1 MLTQIRA
8 RLPRLRDRTV
18 AVGGLRQNATS
29 ISETKCDPETKN
41 ARRFNPIGV
50 QMLSPA
56 LHRQVFGDVS
66 DKLDREA
73 VQRSVQHLKEQKL
86 WGHTT
91 TPLPEVD
98 FELPPLLGS
107 DLDEHFLE
115 LGRRYSKDYRLAAD
129 VLGSN
134 PLPRQPPRWSFAP
147 GWTKYSNDG
156 KHAVAVD
163 YPDETSLV
171 FDVEVCM
178 REGHFPTLATAA
190 SGDCWYSWCSP
201 QLVGER
207 FRWKE
212 RVRLSDLIPLERTTG
227 LEKSP
232 ARVIVGHNV
241 GFDRSF
247 VREQYAIEGS
257 RLRFLDTLSLHM
269 CVSGLT
275 SFQRALS
282 MASKSSETAAR
293 GPPVELWQDLSS
305 LNNLADV
312 YKLYSG
318 GRELKKEARDTFVN
332 GTLQDVAEDFQE
344 LMTYCANDVVATHL
358 VLGKLLPLYFE
369 RFPHPV
375 SFAGMLEMSTAYLP
389 VNQNWE
395 RYLKEADSV
404 YEDYQQELKQMLTS
418 IANSACRLLHGEAYK
433 KDPWLWDLDWT
444 VQSIRIKKAPTA
456 SEVTSKSTKV
466 TKASSKKR
474 LARASEAEAGNGASC
489 ETVVSPN
496 SANSSQK
503 LMEGSLDHNSPVPTE
518 KELLMQVQHIFD
530 TSKLL
535 YKVQPFMP
543 GYPAWYRDFC
553 SKPPAKPEDNPDWA
567 PGPYLIST
575 QMRSVPKLLRLKWDG
590 YPVHYDE
597 KHGWGYLVP
606 NVESDGTVSISAA
619 VEEEAEQGAKK
630 AKVSSCRI
638 SESLRLPE
646 VPCRE

>member
-1 MLTQIRA
+1 MDDQTLGAAFGVHLALRAFELGSDTLTETIRA

-29 ISETKCDPETKN
+29 ISETKCDLETKN

-163 YPDETSLV
+163 YPYETSLV
-171 FDVEVCM
+171 FDVE
-178 REGHFPTLATAA
+178 
-190 SGDCWYSWCSP
+190 
-201 QLVGER
+201 
-207 FRWKE
+207 
-212 RVRLSDLIPLERTTG
+212 
-227 LEKSP
+227 
-232 ARVIVGHNV
+232 
-241 GFDRSF
+241 
-247 VREQYAIEGS
+247 
-257 RLRFLDTLSLHM
+257 
-269 CVSGLT
+269 
-275 SFQRALS
+275 
-282 MASKSSETAAR
+282 
-293 GPPVELWQDLSS
+293 
-305 LNNLADV
+305 
-312 YKLYSG
+312 
-318 GRELKKEARDTFVN
+318 
-332 GTLQDVAEDFQE
+332 
-344 LMTYCANDVVATHL
+344 
-358 VLGKLLPLYFE
+358 LLPLYFE

-456 SEVTSKSTKV
+456 SEVTSKSTKG
-466 TKASSKKR
+466 TKASSK
-474 LARASEAEAGNGASC
+474 
-489 ETVVSPN
+489 
-496 SANSSQK
+496 
-503 LMEGSLDHNSPVPTE
+503 
-518 KELLMQVQHIFD
+518 
-530 TSKLL
+530 
-535 YKVQPFMP
+535 
-543 GYPAWYRDFC
+543 
-553 SKPPAKPEDNPDWA
+553 
-567 PGPYLIST
+567 
-575 QMRSVPKLLRLKWDG
+575 
-590 YPVHYDE
+590 
-597 KHGWGYLVP
+597 
-606 NVESDGTVSISAA
+606 SD
-619 VEEEAEQGAKK
+619 
-630 AKVSSCRI
+630 
-638 SESLRLPE
+638 
-646 VPCRE
+646 

>member
-29 ISETKCDPETKN
+29 ISETKCDLETKKRAPLQPHRSADAVAGRYTVKSSATFRQ
-41 ARRFNPIGV
+41 ARPRSGPEERAT
-50 QMLSPA
+50 LE
-56 LHRQVFGDVS
+56 RT
-66 DKLDREA
+66 KA
-73 VQRSVQHLKEQKL
+73 VGPTHDA
-86 WGHTT
+86 TT
-91 TPLPEVD
+91 QVD

-178 REGHFPTLATAA
+178 REGHFPTLATCRV
-190 SGDCWYSWCSP
+190 GRLL
-201 QLVGER
+201 LVGER

-456 SEVTSKSTKV
+456 SEVTSKSTKG

-474 LARASEAEAGNGASC
+474 LARASEAKRA
-489 ETVVSPN
+489 
-496 SANSSQK
+496 
-503 LMEGSLDHNSPVPTE
+503 MEPVAR
-518 KELLMQVQHIFD
+518 Q
-530 TSKLL
+530 
-535 YKVQPFMP
+535 
-543 GYPAWYRDFC
+543 
-553 SKPPAKPEDNPDWA
+553 
-567 PGPYLIST
+567 
-575 QMRSVPKLLRLKWDG
+575 
-590 YPVHYDE
+590 
-597 KHGWGYLVP
+597 
-606 NVESDGTVSISAA
+606 
-619 VEEEAEQGAKK
+619 
-630 AKVSSCRI
+630 
-638 SESLRLPE
+638 
-646 VPCRE
+646 